1 MLIERNKI
9 YNEDC
14 INILNDMIE
23 QNIEVDFILTD
34 PPYGIKFV
42 PPRKTFEG
50 IQNDDF
56 SKQETVD
63 LIYEYFKLCYKVL
76 KDDSFMV
83 SFMGWSTIPTFNDA
97 ITKAGFTIKSMPVW
111 VKNNFGIGYYTRPQY
126 EPMYLCIKGSPK
138 PPQTAISDVLKA
150 DKVVDAVHS
159 CQKPINLLSTLLRTF
174 SKEGD
179 LVFDGFGGSFSTCVA
194 CKKCG
199 REFISCELDKDLFK
213 IGEKNLFG
221 EVNQISLF
229 EL

>member
-1 MLIERNKI
+1 MVIERNKI

-14 INILNDMIE
+14 INILNNMIE
-23 QNIEVDFILTD
+23 QGISVDFILTD
-34 PPYGIKFV
+34 PPYGISYV
-42 PPRKTFEG
+42 PARDTYEG
-50 IQNDDF
+50 IKNDDF
-56 SKQETVD
+56 SDEKTVD

-97 ITKAGFTIKSMPVW
+97 ITKAGFTIKSMPIW

-126 EPMYLCIKGSPK
+126 EPMYLCFKGKPK
-138 PPQTAISDVLKA
+138 PVETPISDVIRA
-150 DKVVDAVHS
+150 DKVVDSVHS
-159 CQKPINLLSTLLRTF
+159 CQKPTDLLALLLRTF

-194 CKKCG
+194 CKKTN
-199 REFISCELDKDLFK
+199 RSFISCELDETLFE
-213 IGEKNLFG
+213 IGKKNLFN
-221 EVNQISLF
+221 ETNQVSLF